1 MDEEDLA
8 ELRDSQ
14 TLVLQNEEVDIA
26 GRYAG
31 DLASKSTDVDNEQ
44 ECAQSI
50 LSHSP
55 SHIYRSSMSLAL
67 EKALFPT
74 PKDSP
79 AAKILTKMGWR
90 HGQGIGPRL
99 TWQQKRL
106 QDAQAKSARILT
118 LDDLKLGPNDE
129 DEEAQKYT
137 YPRMDTPLT
146 VVLRKDNAH
155 GLGYTP
161 GLSLNDSLGNGH
173 DPQST
178 GPRISGRLIGC
189 SRFVDLLTLL
199 PGGFGLG
206 ALNDAD
212 EDDIDVYDLGPSS
225 RRGLTAYEA
234 GDENRYRHSIN
245 RKSVPRSQTNAPR
258 VSPFGPIY
266 IHNHYRPR
274 IQSRNAPLETF
285 GNGEPVLAE
294 FVLADAPVTDDRWH
308 VLALAT
314 YLRLTC
320 Q

>member
-26 GRYAG
+26 SRYAG
-31 DLASKSTDVDNEQ
+31 DLASKSPNVDNEQ

-55 SHIYRSSMSLAL
+55 SHIYRSSVSLAL
-67 EKALFPT
+67 EKALLPT

-90 HGQGIGPRL
+90 YGQGIGPRL

-146 VVLRKDNAH
+146 IVPRKDNAH
-155 GLGYTP
+155 GLGYTT
-161 GLSLNDSLGNGH
+161 GLSLNDSLGNGR
-173 DPQST
+173 DSQPS
-178 GPRISGRLIGC
+178 GPRISGK
-189 SRFVDLLTLL
+189 LTT
-199 PGGFGLG
+199 
-206 ALNDAD
+206 ARVSQIVHA
-212 EDDIDVYDLGPSS
+212 SS
-225 RRGLTAYEA
+225 RGLW
-234 GDENRYRHSIN
+234 
-245 RKSVPRSQTNAPR
+245 
-258 VSPFGPIY
+258 FGC
-266 IHNHYRPR
+266 
-274 IQSRNAPLETF
+274 
-285 GNGEPVLAE
+285 AE
-294 FVLADAPVTDDRWH
+294 R
-308 VLALAT
+308 
-314 YLRLTC
+314 R
-320 Q
+320 